1 MKKILITGATG
12 FLGKCL
18 VNYFNDTDYELI
30 LAGRN
35 VDFINQLYPKKT
47 AINYAEIKNLK
58 IKIDIII
65 HLAVINNNAN
75 LPFESYFKV
84 NVNLYKDILEFAS
97 QNSVQK
103 VINLTTQHVFTNK
116 KNNYTKTKILALKE
130 EKKYKN
136 LEVYNIFCPM
146 IYGKL
151 YSGKVKFLNLF
162 PSRMSAVIFNIL
174 SSIAPVV
181 SSKSVVK
188 CIEKLI
194 TEKRKTPRNIYISDD
209 KSKNTSFKI
218 FKKFLDI
225 SFVVAVILFFWW
237 IFIILWFVIRL
248 SSPGAAIFA
257 QKRIGKHGLI
267 FKCYKFRTMNLGT
280 ENIGTHEVNRNSITS
295 VGKFL
300 RSSKL
305 DELPQIINIIRGELS
320 LVGPRP
326 GLPSQ
331 TELFKARN
339 LRNVYNVLPGI
350 TGLSQINNIDMST
363 PNKIAEWDKRYI
375 AMRSIP
381 SEIKIIILTFFGR
394 GSGDN
399 VR

>member
-30 LAGRN
+30 LVGRN

-162 PSRMSAVIFNIL
+162 PSRMSAFIFNIL

-181 SSKSVVK
+181 SSKGVVK

-194 TEKRKTPRNIYISDD
+194 TETRKTPRNIYISDD
-209 KSKNTSFKI
+209 KNKNTSFKI

-280 ENIGTHEVNRNSITS
+280 ENIGTHEVNINSITS

>member
-305 DELPQIINIIRGELS
+305 DELPQIINIIRGEIS